1 MHFALISDSREWS
14 EASPAPRRDQRV
26 IQQAEVER
34 EAGRRKAALGLD
46 EWQLREFV
54 TGAAMPDH
62 IPELCRQIDLAA
74 VALSRMSP
82 IPGDFADDLYW
93 PRVW

>member
-14 EASPAPRRDQRV
+14 EALPQPRQNQRLV
-26 IQQAEVER
+26 QQGELEI
-34 EAGRRKAALGLD
+34 EARRRKTALGLD

-54 TGAAMPDH
+54 TGAPMPEH

-74 VALSRMSP
+74 AALSRMSP
-82 IPGDFADDLYW
+82 IPGDYADDLYW